1 MEEAPPDAPPP
12 APAPAPVPAP
22 GPLRRAATWLRRAE
36 DGLAA
41 GALLLMAALPALE
54 VLLRKTIG
62 AGIPGSVG
70 YVQSL
75 TLWVGFIG
83 AMVASREKG
92 HLSLSTGVQFLP
104 PPWRR
109 IAAAAAG
116 LASAAVATG
125 LAWASVQLVKAELDS
140 PTRIAGWLPAWGVQL
155 LLPVA
160 FGVVALRFAWHAGGW
175 PERAVAA
182 LGIPLAWLVGFP
194 LAPHAGAL
202 LAPGLIALV
211 AAALVGAPIFVALG
225 GSALL
230 LFLADDVPVSAV
242 PAETYGL
249 ITSSSLPMIPLFTLT
264 GFLLAEGGSS
274 RRLLRL
280 FRALF
285 GWLPGGLP
293 VVATLIC
300 AFFTAF
306 TGASGVTILALG
318 GLLLP
323 VLLESGYRE
332 KFSVGLLTATGSIG
346 LLFPPSLPVI
356 LYAVVAQIAIP
367 DLFRAAVLPGFLL
380 LGTVCVFGL
389 VEAVRA
395 RAPRPRLDLRE
406 AGRSLR
412 GAAWEVALPLVPLV
426 AMFGVPG
433 LLPGFCGQVEAAAL
447 TVAYALAIE
456 TVIHRDLHPLRDVP
470 RVVVK
475 CLTLLGG
482 ILVILGVAKGLT
494 NYVVDAE
501 IPMHATDWVRAH
513 IESRWV
519 FLLVLNLFLLLVGC
533 LMDIFSAIVVV
544 VPLIKPVG
552 EAFGIHPIHLGVIF
566 LANLELGYLTP
577 PVGLN
582 LFLASY
588 RFGRPLLQVARDTL
602 PFLLALLG
610 AVLVIT
616 YAPGLLGI
624 PGLPPVP
631 TGR

>member
-1 MEEAPPDAPPP
+1 MGGGGSPVSGEARP
-12 APAPAPVPAP
+12 AGAFR
-22 GPLRRAATWLRRAE
+22 GLATLLRRAE

-41 GALLLMAALPALE
+41 GALLLMAALPVLE
-54 VLLRKTIG
+54 LLLRKTVG
-62 AGIPGSVG
+62 TGIPGSIG
-70 YVQSL
+70 YVENL
-75 TLWVGFIG
+75 TLWVAFLG

-104 PPWRR
+104 APWKRVTAT
-109 IAAAAAG
+109 AAA
-116 LASAAVATG
+116 LASVAVATG
-125 LAWASVQLVKAELDS
+125 LAWASLELVKATMPS
-140 PTRIAGWLPAWGVQL
+140 PMAIAGWLREWHVQL
-155 LLPVA
+155 VLPVSFA
-160 FGVVALRFAWHAGGW
+160 VMALRFAWHAGGW
-175 PERAVAA
+175 PERGVAA
-182 LGIPLAWLVGFP
+182 LGIPLAWVVGFP
-194 LAPHAGAL
+194 LAGHASAL
-202 LAPGLIALV
+202 LLPGLLALIAV
-211 AAALVGAPIFVALG
+211 AFLGAPIFVALG

-230 LFLADDVPVSAV
+230 LFFADEVAVSAV
-242 PAETYGL
+242 PSDTFSL
-249 ITSSSLPMIPLFTLT
+249 VTSSSIPMIPLFTLA

-293 VVATLIC
+293 VVAALVC

-332 KFSVGLLTATGSIG
+332 RFSVGLLTATGSIG

-356 LYAVVAQIAIP
+356 LYAVTGRIPIP
-367 DLFRAAVLPGFLL
+367 DLFRAAFLPGILL
-380 LGTVCVFGL
+380 LATVSAFGL
-389 VEAVRA
+389 VEAVRS
-395 RAPRPRLDLRE
+395 RAPRPRFDVRE
-406 AGRSLR
+406 AGRALR
-412 GAAWEVALPLVPLV
+412 EAAWEVALPFVPLV
-426 AMFGVPG
+426 AMFGIPG
-433 LLPGFCGQVEAAAL
+433 LLSGFCGQVEAAAL

-456 TVIHRDLHPLRDVP
+456 TVVHRDLHPLRDIP
-470 RVVVK
+470 RVVVR

-494 NYVVDAE
+494 NYLVDAE
-501 IPMHATDWVRAH
+501 IPMHATEWVRAH

-519 FLLVLNLFLLLVGC
+519 FLLALNVFLLVVGC
-533 LMDIFSAIVVV
+533 VMDIFSAIVVV
-544 VPLIKPVG
+544 VPLIVPVAA
-552 EAFGIHPIHLGVIF
+552 AFQVHPVHLGVIF

-616 YAPGLLGI
+616 YAPGLLGLS
-624 PGLPPVP
+624 GLPPVP
-631 TGR
+631 TGRGG